1 MKSGGW
7 RVVVSAEHAGNRVP
21 AEYRALFRGREALLA
36 SHRGWDPGTA
46 TLAAALAHRL
56 GAALFLADV
65 TRLVVDL
72 NRSPSHPGVF
82 SEITRAL
89 SDARRRDL
97 LREHHEPHRARVATH
112 VAECLERGERVLHL
126 GVHSFTP
133 ILGGVPRRADVA
145 LLYDPA
151 RPLERA
157 LAGEWCRALK
167 LRLPEAAVRR
177 NHPYRGASDGLT
189 TTLRRRFA
197 PDRYLGIEI
206 EVGQR
211 LVGADGNF
219 PKWVEDALVETLP
232 GAGGAG

>member
-1 MKSGGW
+1 REGRRKGRRRQRRAQVRAPCAVPGPLWMPRPERAVLLLRGSPSMKSGGW

-89 SDARRRDL
+89 SDAR
-97 LREHHEPHRARVATH
+97 
-112 VAECLERGERVLHL
+112 
-126 GVHSFTP
+126 
-133 ILGGVPRRADVA
+133 
-145 LLYDPA
+145 
-151 RPLERA
+151 
-157 LAGEWCRALK
+157 
-167 LRLPEAAVRR
+167 
-177 NHPYRGASDGLT
+177 
-189 TTLRRRFA
+189 
-197 PDRYLGIEI
+197 
-206 EVGQR
+206 
-211 LVGADGNF
+211 
-219 PKWVEDALVETLP
+219 
-232 GAGGAG
+232 